1 MRPAR
6 PAAARRRSVIP
17 ALLLVALLPAAARGA
32 EPEAAPAAGAAGVPG
47 TTAAD
52 AAGRGQRSFGVGP
65 TLGFWSG
72 AGLLAGG
79 GTGRV
84 KGWVSGGYAPVM
96 VFSNERTPGRDL
108 RFDFYNAYQ
117 VNAEV
122 SLRVNGPSTTEIALL
137 AGYKYNGVLG
147 HGAGGGL
154 RVLFDVG
161 PRAAV
166 ELSFGLAVFPEAMDR
181 LERDHAYPSDRDPG
195 LTPSLQ
201 GGANLGLLVFP

>member
-6 PAAARRRSVIP
+6 PAAARRRSAIA
-17 ALLLVALLPAAARGA
+17 ALLLVALAPAAATGA
-32 EPEAAPAAGAAGVPG
+32 EPGAAPAAGAAGVLEAP
-47 TTAAD
+47 AAV
-52 AAGRGQRSFGVGP
+52 AATPGQRSFGVGP

-72 AGLLAGG
+72 AGLIAGG
-79 GTGRV
+79 GTGRL

-96 VFSNERTPGRDL
+96 VFSNERTPERDL
-108 RFDFYNAYQ
+108 RFDYYNAYQ
-117 VNAEV
+117 LNGDV

-147 HGAGGGL
+147 HGAGGGV

-161 PRAAV
+161 PRTAV
-166 ELSFGLAVFPEAMDR
+166 ELSFGLAVFPDAMDR
-181 LERDHAYPSDRDPG
+181 LERDHAYPADRDPG
-195 LTPSLQ
+195 ITPALQ